1 MVPANVEWRRQNV
14 WSEVSWPWFLLRGG
28 RLLVVLRWFISHLP
42 STSPRRLYHHYLGS
56 VSITYL
62 YIKLILFVN
71 KNIVICVHYII
82 SIVSFRHEIQRSR
95 KEGCHHQIGF
105 MSPMLVNQ
113 KVLNE
118 NYMETCQNMY
128 DSLTRQ
134 SYKSYIYSYHTTLGK
149 PWSTQTSV
157 ILLNKY

>member
-1 MVPANVEWRRQNV
+1 MNRKVASLESQMDARVNEAVQLALSQRG

-28 RLLVVLRWFISHLP
+28 QLLVVLRRFISHLP

-71 KNIVICVHYII
+71 KNIIICVHYII
-82 SIVSFRHEIQRSR
+82 SIVLFRQEIQRSR
-95 KEGCHHQIGF
+95 KHGWHNQIGF
-105 MSPMLVNQ
+105 MSSLLVNQ
-113 KVLNE
+113 KMLNQ
-118 NYMETCQNMY
+118 NYKDTCQNMY

-134 SYKSYIYSYHTTLGK
+134 SFKSYLYIPYNFG
-149 PWSTQTSV
+149 
-157 ILLNKY
+157 